1 MLRFILTAFNQFFL
15 NFCASYAPLKEKSC
29 IRSESVPCT
38 ELIKLLVK
46 FNGILYIKYEYASFN
61 SEILDPRHSW
71 VESALLFFLRG
82 FFWFTFALLYQVYRH
97 EIQNN
102 SPYVRTPVIFPSFHC
117 TTQ

>member
-1 MLRFILTAFNQFFL
+1 MFL
-15 NFCASYAPLKEKSC
+15 KTASYHKV
-29 IRSESVPCT
+29 SESVPCT

-82 FFWFTFALLYQVYRH
+82 FFWFTFALLYREYLFL
-97 EIQNN
+97 ENN
-102 SPYVRTPVIFPSFHC
+102 ILEL
-117 TTQ
+117 